1 MSNIPVKGKDHW
13 FRDSCSKSIQC
24 SNKSE
29 YEKYMA
35 AYKADQAEKKK
46 IETLQTDVSELKSE
60 LGDIKDLLLTLVQ
73 NQK

>member
-13 FRDSCSKSIQC
+13 FRDSYSKSIQC

-35 AYKADQAEKKK
+35 AYKSDQIEKQK

>member
-1 MSNIPVKGKDHW
+1 MSNIPVKERITGLEI
-13 FRDSCSKSIQC
+13 RTRNLSSVPI
-24 SNKSE
+24 KSE

-35 AYKADQAEKKK
+35 AYKADPEKKK